1 MIKAIEAQKISTEN
15 GLEEIKKKAEQF
27 CETILNKKIEESA
40 KEGYNY
46 IFYESE
52 TPIFKKNKNF
62 VYFVKKY
69 LKSKGYTV
77 YVRTDYLIDISWYE
91 K

>member
-1 MIKAIEAQKISTEN
+1 MINATEAKRITAEN

-27 CETILNKKIEESA
+27 CETILSEKIEKSA
-40 KEGYNY
+40 EEGYSY
-46 IFYESE
+46 VFYESE
-52 TPIFKKNKNF
+52 TPIFTKNKNF

-69 LKSKGYTV
+69 LKSKGYTI